1 MSETDDVSSSAYA
14 QHLYHLVAYARYN
27 KIDQH
32 NMAKLLYDG
41 YLGGIGKW

>member
-27 KIDQH
+27 SY
-32 NMAKLLYDG
+32 LLIYNVSE
-41 YLGGIGKW
+41 WV